1 MRAKKWKIAPIL
13 VVLGFLTALA
23 SCSQPGSTPT
33 VKTTTAGAAAAVKLT
48 VSKVETTTSS
58 TGSITGLSAT
68 VKNAGNADASALPYD
83 IDLSSKATLDTS
95 ATMPTIYSGTVTLA
109 AGASKTV
116 TLGLSDIATYL
127 ASATTPANGD
137 YYLALV
143 ADPDNSSGSGPY
155 AAEATTKTWFI
166 NGVLARYAVSGA
178 ISTSGTFPPPGDPT
192 GHYNPGT
199 YTVYVGLID
208 PSDTVVSSAN
218 QAESITPQ
226 QIFVSGSWTAISAYL
241 NSGGILTTGAQS
253 QAPPPFEV
261 GAQESGTYY
270 VGAFADMNGNGT
282 LEIAY
287 FSPVGQ
293 PQSSAYYAP
302 GEPYNDGSQSSA
314 DVSTD
319 PSNVVIYLQ

>member
-1 MRAKKWKIAPIL
+1 MKAKTIPGGL
-13 VVLGFLTALA
+13 VLSAVAVLSVLT
-23 SCSQPGSTPT
+23 SCSQPGAGSG
-33 VKTTTAGAAAAVKLT
+33 VTAGAATTLALA
-48 VSKVETTTSS
+48 VSKVAVTTSS
-58 TGSITGLSAT
+58 TGSITGVTAT
-68 VKNAGNADASALPYD
+68 IKNTGTADASALPYD

-95 ATMPTIYSGTVTLA
+95 VTLPTIYSGSVTLA

-137 YYLALV
+137 YYLALL
-143 ADPDNSSGSGPY
+143 ADPANTSGSGPY
-155 AAEATTKTWFI
+155 GAETTTKTWFI
-166 NGVLARYAVSGA
+166 NGSLALFAVSGA
-178 ISTSGTFPPPGDPT
+178 ISTSGSFPPPGDPT
-192 GHYNPGT
+192 GHYTPGT

-208 PSDTVVSSAN
+208 PSNTVVSSASQTEN
-218 QAESITPQ
+218 ITPQ
-226 QIFVSGSWTAISAYL
+226 QIFVSGSWTTITTYL

-302 GEPYNDGSQSSA
+302 GEPYNDGTQSSV
-314 DVSTD
+314 DVSTN
-319 PSNVVIYLQ
+319 PSNVVINLQ